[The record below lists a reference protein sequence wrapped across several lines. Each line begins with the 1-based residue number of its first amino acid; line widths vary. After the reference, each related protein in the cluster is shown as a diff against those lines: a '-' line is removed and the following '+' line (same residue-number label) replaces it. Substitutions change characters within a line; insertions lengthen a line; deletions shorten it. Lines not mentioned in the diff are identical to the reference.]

1 MNIRTYC
8 LVITFIF
15 ALLSP
20 AFGEEAVTPP
30 AEGEQGTAPLANEPP
45 VAVTRPQEQG
55 SSPAA
60 SEQDVS
66 SPDTD
71 QQATSPEDSPPAAGE
86 QDTSSPATSQE
97 EVSPLAQPKVT
108 PGSEPPPAVTSPQGQ
123 GSPPIV
129 GEQDVS
135 PPATGQEEVSPLA
148 QPKVTPGSEP
158 PPAATSPQEQGSST
172 AAGEQDASSPATD
185 QQAPNPEAAPPVV
198 GAEGET
204 PATAGSQ
211 GTYAAP
217 DTQQESS
224 SPAGEPGSASLTLQE
239 SIEIALQ
246 KSPTLQAAQSAIK
259 EAKYRRKA
267 AISDFLP
274 QVSTQYSYTRL
285 DREPYFYIPSITPSP
300 IQIGSRDAYNWS
312 NTVIQPIF
320 TGGALINNYLLAR
333 LGVDTAKVEFERTRL
348 DLILQVKVSYY
359 AVLTAEKGVEVAEQT
374 VAQLESN
381 LEVAQAFFDVG
392 MTAKNDL
399 LQVEVS
405 MAQARQ
411 FLITAQNAL
420 EVTRAVFNT
429 LLRRGINEPV
439 MLVEALEYIPMTI
452 DMDRFIEEAYQVRPE
467 LKAAELG
474 IKSAK
479 RGVGLAA
486 SGLFPQMSMMFNYAR
501 EGDTPSVNGSRF
513 QPHAES
519 WYVTAVAEWNVWD
532 WGKTWWGVG
541 ENKAKVFQAECALE
555 EIKDGVRLEVQGS
568 SLSVTEASKNIQVAE
583 TAVSQAEEN
592 FRINEERYK
601 GQVATSTDVLDAL
614 TLLVQAKTNYYRAL
628 SDYNIAKARLQRAI
642 GGR

>member
-1 MNIRTYC
+1 MNIKMYV

-20 AFGEEAVTPP
+20 AFGEEAATPP
-30 AEGEQGTAPLANEPP
+30 AEGEQGSAP
-45 VAVTRPQEQG
+45 AVTSPEGQG
-55 SSPAA
+55 SSPTAGEEDA
-60 SEQDVS
+60 ST
-66 SPDTD
+66 PATD
-71 QQATSPEDSPPAAGE
+71 QQEATPATPSAQGSSSVGE
-86 QDTSSPATSQE
+86 QNASPPATSQE
-97 EVSPLAQPKVT
+97 EA
-108 PGSEPPPAVTSPQGQ
+108 
-123 GSPPIV
+123 SPP
-129 GEQDVS
+129 
-135 PPATGQEEVSPLA
+135 
-148 QPKVTPGSEP
+148 
-158 PPAATSPQEQGSST
+158 ATSPQE
-172 AAGEQDASSPATD
+172 EASSPAVGEQEAPSPDTG
-185 QQAPNPEAAPPVV
+185 QQAPSPEAAPPVV
-198 GAEGET
+198 GAEGQT
-204 PATAGSQ
+204 PAATESQ

-217 DTQQESS
+217 GARQEPS
-224 SPAGEPGSASLTLQE
+224 SPAGEPGAAPLTVQE

-259 EAKYRRKA
+259 EAKYRRMA
-267 AISDFLP
+267 AVSDFLP
-274 QVSTQYSYTRL
+274 KVSTQYSYTRL
-285 DREPYFYIPSITPSP
+285 DREPTMTIPPSP
-300 IQIGSRDAYNWS
+300 PFTIGTRDVYDWTS
-312 NTVIQPIF
+312 TVTQPVF
-320 TGGALINNYLLAR
+320 TGGALINSFLLAR
-333 LGVDTAKVEFERTRL
+333 LGVNAARVELERTRL
-348 DLILQVKVSYY
+348 DLILQVKESYY

-411 FLITAQNAL
+411 FLISAQNAL

-439 MLVEALEYIPMTI
+439 ILVEALEYIPMTI
-452 DMDRFIEEAYQVRPE
+452 DMDRFIEEAYQERPE
-467 LKAAELG
+467 LTAAELG
-474 IKSAK
+474 VKSAK

-486 SGLFPQMSMMFNYAR
+486 SGLFPQVSVLFNYER
-501 EGDTPSVNGSRF
+501 EGDTPRVNGSRF
-513 QPHAES
+513 QSDADS
-519 WYVTAVAEWNVWD
+519 WYVTAVAQWNVWD
-532 WGKTWWGVG
+532 WGKTWWGVS
-541 ENKAKVFQAECALE
+541 ENKAKVFQAKCALE
-555 EIKDGVRLEVQGS
+555 EIKDGVRLEVQEA
-568 SLSVTEASKNIQVAE
+568 SLRVTEARKNIEVAE